1 MGTGNK
7 VEMVIAV
14 CAVVTSALAV
24 FIAWDQGRVMRAQQ
38 HGSVYPVLQLNG
50 YTSTDPEVREIGVVF
65 RNSGVGPALIESVD
79 VFRGD
84 EQVESLIPYRDALPP
99 GYSFSWTSM
108 VGRAIAPG
116 ETLDALSFSWP
127 VEQMSREEME
137 AAAEDWGGLT
147 MKICYCSVFK
157 RCWNVEGLAQ
167 NSPAERVKSCK
178 RSEQDIIEGLS
189 TVKRAQDLPNQ
200 ELE

>member
-1 MGTGNK
+1 MGKGNK
-7 VEMVIAV
+7 VEMLIAI
-14 CAVVTSALAV
+14 CAVITSAIAV

-38 HGSVYPVLQLNG
+38 HGSVYPVLQANG

-84 EQVESLIPYRDALPP
+84 EHVDSLISYRDALPP
-99 GYSFSWTSM
+99 GYSLSWTSM

-116 ETLDALSFSWP
+116 ETLDALRISWP
-127 VEQMSREEME
+127 VGQMSH
-137 AAAEDWGGLT
+137 AELDATAQEWGSLT

-167 NSPAERVKSCK
+167 NSPAERVKSCE
-178 RSEQDIIEGLS
+178 RSEQDIFEGLS
-189 TVKRAQDLPNQ
+189 SVNQAQDDKNP

>member
-1 MGTGNK
+1 MGKGNR
-7 VEMVIAV
+7 VEMLIAI
-14 CAVVTSALAV
+14 CAVLTSAIAV

-38 HGSVYPVLQLNG
+38 HGAVYPVLQANG
-50 YTSTDPEVREIGVVF
+50 YTSTDPDVREIGVVF

-79 VFRGD
+79 VFKGG

-99 GYSFSWTSM
+99 GYSLSWTSM

-116 ETLDALSFSWP
+116 ETLDALRISWP
-127 VEQMSREEME
+127 VGQMSHTEMDATAQE
-137 AAAEDWGGLT
+137 WGSLT
-147 MKICYCSVFK
+147 IRTCYCSVFK

-167 NSPAERVKSCK
+167 NSSAERVKSCK
-178 RSEQDIIEGLS
+178 RSEQDIFEGLS
-189 TVKRAQDLPNQ
+189 SVKRAQDVPNQ